1 MLGVLAIMGVLTIGG
16 IAGFNWAMDR
26 WRANRIIDGVEER
39 ALVGSRLRLSG
50 MNRTMEIADAVVA
63 QTGGTIEDYAT
74 TVSNTGYNDEKTYFS
89 VQVAG
94 VSPQVCENV
103 MNLNWQL
110 PVEVYAGNTQYT
122 GDTAICAGE
131 GTVDLT
137 FVFAA
142 DLITKKDVKVVDR
155 NNPTCQPTQVWTC
168 KTNNANG
175 YTCCTAGMLCLA
187 DGEEPS
193 GVSLTN
199 KGDCPR
205 GTHQCRNNQCVCRKS
220 CPAGQNQDPKTC
232 ACSSQTCETGVWN
245 EAKGE
250 CVECNEDTDCAGR
263 TDGKTTCD
271 TTNNVCKCPGLPQRD
286 SACTYTTGID
296 ENGCP
301 TQTLSHCDCPSD
313 KTYNNG
319 KTPCDESQYDVEY
332 QRELA
337 DGTTCYQCRKKEVC
351 EAGYTLEKC
360 SETIVQSYPLS
371 DGRICYQCTCSSG
384 ICCPDG
390 FICWDGKPEICPVG
404 YYCKSGG
411 KHTCPGKSA
420 TSYGTGFS
428 TAEECRNCDNGYIS
442 VDKQQCLEKCSN
454 GSYSQDGLTCITC
467 PKGSYCINNEKYDC
481 DPEKGEYVS
490 ETGSASC
497 SICPNG
503 KYTKDGKSCID
514 CPTGYTCENGIR
526 RGCKASEGYIGQNN
540 VCTRC
545 GNGRFALPNGDGF
558 GIRCESCKAG
568 FACMNGVA
576 TACDPTKGEVSEK
589 TQQTSCAICGVGKY
603 AQTASSCASC
613 PAGQYCAN
621 GKIAGDCVAANGQM
635 SEAGA
640 SSCTVCAE
648 GTYAK
653 PSNNTSQ
660 NGTSCAICPAG
671 RYCSDGKIA
680 GDCWA
685 SDGKMS
691 KTGASS
697 CTVCAEGK
705 YAKAVSKND
714 DHGTSC
720 YNCPTGKT
728 CSGGKI
734 LD

>member
-1 MLGVLAIMGVLTIGG
+1 MNFSRRSGARGAKAYSESGRTLTEMLGVLAIMGVLTIGG

-74 TVSNTGYNDEKTYFS
+74 TVSNTGYNDEETYFS
-89 VQVAG
+89 VKVAG

-142 DLITKKDVKVVDR
+142 DLITKKNVQVVDR
-155 NNPTCQPTQVWTC
+155 NNPTCRPTQVWTC

-175 YTCCTAGMLCLA
+175 YKCCTAGMLCLA
-187 DGEEPS
+187 DGEELPQ
-193 GVSLTN
+193 GVSSAN
-199 KGDCPR
+199 EGNCPR

-232 ACSSQTCETGVWN
+232 ACSSQICETGVWN

-250 CVECNEDTDCAGR
+250 CVECNEDADCAGR

-319 KTPCDESQYDVEY
+319 KTPCDESQYDIEY

-337 DGTTCYQCRKKEVC
+337 DGTTCYQCREKEVC

-420 TSYGTGFS
+420 TSYGMGFS
-428 TAEECRNCDNGYIS
+428 TAEECRN
-442 VDKQQCLEKCSN
+442 
-454 GSYSQDGLTCITC
+454 
-467 PKGSYCINNEKYDC
+467 
-481 DPEKGEYVS
+481 
-490 ETGSASC
+490 
-497 SICPNG
+497 
-503 KYTKDGKSCID
+503 
-514 CPTGYTCENGIR
+514 CENGIR

-545 GNGRFALPNGDGF
+545 GNGRFALPNDDGF
-558 GIRCESCKAG
+558 GIHCESCKAG

-589 TQQTSCAICGVGKY
+589 TLQTSCAICGVGKY

-660 NGTSCAICPAG
+660 NGTSCARCPAG
-671 RYCSDGKIA
+671 RYCSGGKIA

-691 KTGASS
+691 KAGASS

-720 YNCPTGKT
+720 FSCPTGKT